1 MKTWPT
7 LYKKTSTGALQGWTI
22 IVDGNTI
29 RTRFGQTGGAIQT
42 SEPTR
47 CEEKNVGR
55 SNATTAEEQALLEA
69 QSQWEKKCKK
79 DYTTTPAKAMAG
91 EASDLIDGGLL
102 PMLAH
107 KFSEH
112 GDKAQWPAYA
122 QRKLDGTRCIAIV
135 DRKGKCTLW
144 SRTRKPI
151 RSMPHIVA
159 AIEAQKT
166 PGTILDG
173 ELFATDFHS
182 RFEELISLIRSSGP
196 KSNCTE
202 VQYWV
207 YDAIYENIPF
217 EERVGSLTGLH
228 APLVPVETVLV
239 NNETEMREL
248 FAQYVGEG
256 FEGLMLRNRKGLYV
270 GRRSTD
276 LLKVKERDDA
286 EFVIVGMEEG
296 RGKLTGHGIL
306 ELATPEGKKFRA
318 KMQGNI
324 GALRDLWENQKKYIG
339 KQATVTYQ
347 GLTADGIPR
356 FPVALRVCERL

>member
-1 MKTWPT
+1 MKTFSK
-7 LYKKTSTGALQGWTI
+7 LYKKTSTGALQEWTI
-22 IVDGNTI
+22 IVDGNSIT
-29 RTRFGQTGGAIQT
+29 TRFGQTEGRIQT
-42 SEPTR
+42 SEPTF
-47 CEEKNVGR
+47 CEGKNVGR
-55 SNATTAEEQALLEA
+55 INATTAEEQALLEA
-69 QSQWEKKCKK
+69 QSQWEKKLKK
-79 DYTTTPAKAMAG
+79 DYTTTPDKAMAG
-91 EASDLIDGGLL
+91 EASDLVEGGVL

-107 KFSEH
+107 KYKDH
-112 GDKAQWPAYA
+112 PNKVQWPAYA

-135 DRKGKCTLW
+135 DKKGKCTLW

-151 RSMPHIVA
+151 QSMPHIIA
-159 AIEAQKT
+159 AIETQKA
-166 PGTILDG
+166 PGTILDR

-182 RFEELISLIRSSGP
+182 RFEELISLIRSSNP
-196 KSNCTE
+196 KPNCTE

-207 YDAIYENIPF
+207 YDAIYENISF
-217 EERVGSLTGLH
+217 EERVSSLVGLH

-296 RGKLTGHGIL
+296 RGKLAGHGIL
-306 ELATPEGKKFRA
+306 ELTTPEGKKFRA

-324 GALRDLWENQKKYIG
+324 DALRDLWENQKKYIG
-339 KQATVTYQ
+339 KQATVAYQ

-356 FPVALRVCERL
+356 FPVALRIREDA